1 MARFAVGAAAM
12 FALCRADAVG
22 KSNEGKPSGQFGHDD
37 SMTGGFFYPS
47 NVPPHDKCSVD
58 CVRMCGEG
66 LGRNPQKRNMH
77 SNSDCQSACYAHS
90 IETPRKATSP
100 WEKNMQQGLYVQKVM
115 SEYCARGA
123 CGNGLLQASA
133 VQKHEEKAGEVY
145 SPNTWK
151 GDPRA
156 VSSGWP
162 KGCESKDYYCQEFC
176 QNMYHKP
183 TGDLG
188 EHPGA
193 SKNKWSS
200 DQKQCKKDCGN
211 NFKSMT
217 KYWDEWCTCY
227 KGKGGDMHLE
237 KVPGLLQEAQ
247 ELEPVDIGSFMQVP
261 GEL

>member
-12 FALCRADAVG
+12 FALCRADA
-22 KSNEGKPSGQFGHDD
+22 GKPSGKFGHDD
-37 SMTGGFFYPS
+37 SMTGGFLNPY
-47 NVPPHDKCSVD
+47 NVPPHDKCSVN
-58 CVRMCGEG
+58 CNRICGEG
-66 LGRNPQKRNMH
+66 LGRNTKHRKSG

-90 IETPRKATSP
+90 IETPRKATGP
-100 WEKNMQQGLYVQKVM
+100 WDKNMQQGLYVQKVM

-123 CGNGLLQASA
+123 CGHALLQASA
-133 VQKHEEKAGEVY
+133 VQKHEEKAGEVF

-162 KGCESKDYYCQEFC
+162 KGCESKDYYCQEIC

-193 SKNKWSS
+193 GKTTWSS
-200 DQKQCKKDCGN
+200 DQKKCKQDCN
-211 NFKSMT
+211 SNFAAMT
-217 KYWDEWCTCY
+217 NYWDEWCGCFD
-227 KGKGGDMHLE
+227 GPGGDMHLE

-247 ELEPVDIGSFMQVP
+247 ELEPVDIGSFMQIP